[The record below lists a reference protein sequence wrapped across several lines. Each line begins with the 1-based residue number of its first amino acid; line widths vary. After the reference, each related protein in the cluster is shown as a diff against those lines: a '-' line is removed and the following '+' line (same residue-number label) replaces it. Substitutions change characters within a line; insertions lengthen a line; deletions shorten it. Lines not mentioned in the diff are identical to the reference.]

1 MLGTRILVTIFGKN
15 YVYLNL
21 KNNLNDNQ
29 KKMSHTKSALLTEIS
44 VLVSTKHSLTYLSAL
59 KSPEIKFD
67 FKLIQGQNVTSCQ
80 LNYTSP

>member
-15 YVYLNL
+15 YVYWNL

-44 VLVSTKHSLTYLSAL
+44 VLVSTKHSLTYLST
-59 KSPEIKFD
+59 KKPGNQVRFQVDTGSEC
-67 FKLIQGQNVTSCQ
+67 N
-80 LNYTSP
+80 